1 MARGHTGPVLDTA
14 WSPFDDNLVV
24 SGSEDGKS
32 ELAISDLN
40 DQADHI
46 VCIWKVH
53 DSLFEGWGEDGWV
66 AEDLSPDGKLNA
78 GGRCVPN
85 YLSGPQSLPSQK
97 SWTGH
102 LPPHSLERSHLRFG

>member
-32 ELAISDLN
+32 KLHLPRILE
-40 DQADHI
+40 QADEV
-46 VCIWKVH
+46 VCIWKIQ

-78 GGRCVPN
+78 GGR
-85 YLSGPQSLPSQK
+85 
-97 SWTGH
+97 
-102 LPPHSLERSHLRFG
+102 